1 MPSLQTRKRIGVC
14 LNETKRRK
22 LNFAVFEELCR
33 NHGYDVTEVDLTK
46 CLNNQGP
53 FDLIIH
59 KLSDLLVEAGQDLP
73 SHHLVQRLQV
83 YLDTHPFTILLDPLP
98 ALHTLLDRFQSYH
111 LLRSLESRSQGM
123 SGVFSPPCV
132 ELITERS
139 DVVTLVRANLTFP
152 IICKTRVAHGP
163 RSHEMSLIFNERGL
177 KEVNPPCLLQS
188 FINHSATLYKVFVVG
203 SQHFVVKRPSIR
215 NFSLGETDQKTIFF
229 NSHEVSKAESCSHLS
244 QAPLYPDALPP
255 SDDVVRQAVQGLQE
269 ALGMS
274 LFGIDLI
281 VDTQSGRCAVIDVNA
296 FPGYEGV
303 PEFFSALLSHV
314 EKLLGSNQKQSS
326 ILELP
331 ASVPQC
337 EEHNTERRSLPEP
350 CKRRLSSSSSYF
362 SMYTPPLS
370 ADC

>member
-1 MPSLQTRKRIGVC
+1 MPALHTRKRIGVC
-14 LNETKRRK
+14 LNDTKKRK
-22 LNFAVFEELCR
+22 LNFHIFEELCR
-33 NHGYDVTEVDLTK
+33 NRGYDVTEVDLTK
-46 CLNNQGP
+46 CLNSQGP

-59 KLSDLLVEAGQDLP
+59 KLSDLLVDAGQDLT
-73 SHHLVQRLQV
+73 SHDLVQRLQV

-111 LLRSLESRSQGM
+111 LLRSLESRSQGV
-123 SGVFSPPCV
+123 SGVFSPSCV
-132 ELITERS
+132 ELMTKRN
-139 DVVTLVRANLTFP
+139 DVVALVRANLTFP

-163 RSHEMSLIFNERGL
+163 QSHEMSLIFNERGL
-177 KEVNPPCLLQS
+177 KEVTPPCLLQS

-215 NFSLGETDQKTIFF
+215 NFPLGEADQKTIFF

-244 QAPLYPDALPP
+244 QTPMYPDVMPP
-255 SDDVVRQAVQGLQE
+255 SDDVVRQVVQGLQE

-274 LFGIDLI
+274 LFGVDLI
-281 VDTQSGRCAVIDVNA
+281 VDTQSGRSAVIDVNA

-314 EKLLGSNQKQSS
+314 DKLLGGNQEQSS
-326 ILELP
+326 TLELS
-331 ASVPQC
+331 ASIPQC
-337 EEHNTERRSLPEP
+337 EEQNTERRSLPEP
-350 CKRRLSSSSSYF
+350 CKRQLSSSYF